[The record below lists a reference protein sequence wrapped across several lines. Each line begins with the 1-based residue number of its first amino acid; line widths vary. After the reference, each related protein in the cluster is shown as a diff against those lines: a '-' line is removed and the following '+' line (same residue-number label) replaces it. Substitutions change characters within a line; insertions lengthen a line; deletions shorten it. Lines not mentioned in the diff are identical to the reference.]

1 MSWFS
6 TLAICVLI
14 LWYLS
19 ASSSRGSIFLALDED
34 PPPPF
39 FFFFYLEEGEVVKFF
54 ADLEPFCKVT
64 FCPVNSKYGC
74 VNGSMVSSQE

>member
-1 MSWFS
+1 
-6 TLAICVLI
+6 
-14 LWYLS
+14 
-19 ASSSRGSIFLALDED
+19 LALDED

-39 FFFFYLEEGEVVKFF
+39 FPPPDLEEGEVVKFF
-54 ADLEPFCKVT
+54 AELEPFCKVT